1 MIKIG
6 NVKAGRVRIYKFNS
20 FKALTKK
27 ENDIRNDK
35 DKSNDYLL
43 EEIAKNKDIRSID
56 RKYLYYNDKEGKE
69 KENARYQIDVFEGDI
84 VRLALK
90 ERKEAKAD
98 YQLLDEIGYMEIF
111 HNDIMWRSIRDGI
124 LIADKK
130 YILYSATTGQV
141 RNTTVT
147 LLRKDF
153 FDNNKDALM
162 VGLSVEYINEQGGM
176 NISMNKAV

>member
-56 RKYLYYNDKEGKE
+56 RKYLYYNDKE
-69 KENARYQIDVFEGDI
+69 ARFTLV
-84 VRLALK
+84 
-90 ERKEAKAD
+90 
-98 YQLLDEIGYMEIF
+98 QLLLSFRKSIDNERHYKRSLEKFSNEFNIEMMNGNLIMGNVDQMSVFGEFCDPSLIIYIG
-111 HNDIMWRSIRDGI
+111 DGQI
-124 LIADKK
+124 SPFFYQKK
-130 YILYSATTGQV
+130 KSYE
-141 RNTTVT
+141 
-147 LLRKDF
+147 F
-153 FDNNKDALM
+153 
-162 VGLSVEYINEQGGM
+162 
-176 NISMNKAV
+176 